1 MLALVQRVSEAGV
14 TIDGIRRASIGQ
26 WLLVLVCRQPGDT
39 EERIEQLAKKVL
51 KLRIFSDPDGKMNL
65 SVQDIQGEVLVV
77 SQFTLAADTNSG
89 NRPSFSGAASPEE
102 GRRAYEHFL
111 KALNDLG
118 MPVQTGEF
126 GADMKVNLVNDGPAT
141 FWLSR

>member
-26 WLLVLVCRQPGDT
+26 GLLV
-39 EERIEQLAKKVL
+39 RIEQLAKKVL

>member
-1 MLALVQRVSEAGV
+1 MAFAL
-14 TIDGIRRASIGQ
+14 I
-26 WLLVLVCRQPGDT
+26 L
-39 EERIEQLAKKVL
+39 
-51 KLRIFSDPDGKMNL
+51 M
-65 SVQDIQGEVLVV
+65 GESLENR
-77 SQFTLAADTNSG
+77 D
-89 NRPSFSGAASPEE
+89 RPSFSGAASPEE